1 MSYYKKLNLPANPF
15 KDWDAVYAEVRAE
28 FASPRFVNKN
38 HKNIDPHGL
47 LSDELEALAKA
58 LDIKF
63 TNIVCFC
70 NGRAK
75 SFNETRLVHS
85 DVYWDYQHNTW
96 KNYKCGI
103 NWELRAS
110 NLFTWWNMDAVV
122 AVPPL
127 SPYTTVDDEVVIDH
141 DLAKLHSVHYKK
153 RLSLGIPKEAIKL
166 DETYITGPTLVR
178 TEVPHHTIFDDTD
191 IRVGISLRI
200 DETELNS
207 WDKIV
212 KQFESVTISE
222 YRYT

>member
-15 KDWDAVYAEVRAE
+15 KDWDAVYADVIED
-28 FASPRFVNKN
+28 FSQPRFISKN
-38 HKNIDPHGL
+38 HKNFDPHGL
-47 LSDELEALAKA
+47 LSDEIEAVA
-58 LDIKF
+58 DQVGIKF

-70 NGRAK
+70 SGRSK
-75 SFNETRLVHS
+75 SFNETRLIHS
-85 DVYWDYQHNTW
+85 DVYWDYENKAW

-110 NLFTWWNMDAVV
+110 NLFSWWDMNAVM

-127 SPYTTVDDEVVIDH
+127 APYITVDGEPVVDH

-153 RLSLGIPKEAIKL
+153 RLSLGIPKEAVKL

-178 TEVPHHTIFDDTD
+178 TEVPHHTVFDDTD
-191 IRVGISLRI
+191 IRVGVSLRI

-212 KQFESVTISE
+212 ERFAPVIKGQ
-222 YRYT
+222 